1 MINKREYPSSIVID
15 LDQTICFSES
25 GDYINALPNNEVI
38 AKLREMKNL
47 GFSIVIYTAR
57 NMRTFAGNLGKI
69 NVHTLPTIIK
79 WLDKYNVPYDE
90 IMVGKPWPGPQ
101 GFYVD
106 DKAIRPN
113 EFINLSL
120 QDINKLIC

>member
-57 NMRTFAGNLGKI
+57 NMRTYAGNLGKI

-90 IMVGKPWPGPQ
+90 IILGKPWPGPQ

>member
-15 LDQTICFSES
+15 LDQTICYSES
-25 GDYINALPNNEVI
+25 GDYMNALPNNEVI

>member
-25 GDYINALPNNEVI
+25 GDYMNALPIEVI
-38 AKLREMKNL
+38 AKLEEMKNL

>member
-25 GDYINALPNNEVI
+25 GDYMNALPNNEVI

>member
-1 MINKREYPSSIVID
+1 MINKRDYPSSIVID

-25 GDYINALPNNEVI
+25 GDYMNALPNNEVI